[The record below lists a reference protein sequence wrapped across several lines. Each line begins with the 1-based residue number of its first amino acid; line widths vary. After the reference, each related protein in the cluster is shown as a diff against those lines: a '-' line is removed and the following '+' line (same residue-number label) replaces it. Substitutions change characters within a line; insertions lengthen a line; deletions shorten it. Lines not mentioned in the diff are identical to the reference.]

1 MTGPPELTPSRQ
13 GHPFGGADWA
23 LLTAVALMWGTSF
36 LFIEIALEAVSPTVV
51 AWARVLFG
59 AVALGCLR
67 AARQPVTRADW
78 PMIAVLGLVWL
89 GVPFVLFPLAQRS
102 IDSSLAGMIN
112 GATPLFTVLIA
123 VVWTRRLPASYQRVG
138 LLVGFA
144 GVVAVNWPAV
154 QGADATTVGVA
165 LAVLAAVFYG
175 VAFNIAPPLQARS
188 GTLPVIWRAQL
199 VALVALSGPA
209 AVDRSGWGWSWSAWS
224 ALVAL
229 GVLST
234 GVAFAAFVTLIA
246 RVGATRGSVA
256 VYFIPIV
263 AIVVGVVFAAETV
276 EVVSLVGTGLV
287 LVGAWLTSRKE
298 A

>member
-1 MTGPPELTPSRQ
+1 MTDLPDLAPSRQ
-13 GHPFGGADWA
+13 GRPFGAVDWA
-23 LLTAVALMWGTSF
+23 LLAAVALMWGTSF
-36 LFIEIALEAVSPTVV
+36 LCIEIALETVSPTVV

-59 AVALGCLR
+59 AVALGFVP
-67 AARQPVTRADW
+67 AARRPVARADW
-78 PMIAVLGLVWL
+78 PMIGVLGLVWL
-89 GVPFVLFPLAQRS
+89 GVPFVLFPLAQQS

-123 VVWTRRLPASYQRVG
+123 IAWTRQLPATYQRVG

-175 VAFNIAPPLQARS
+175 VAFNITPPLQARN

-209 AVDRSGWGWSWSAWS
+209 AVDWSGWGWSWLAWS

-263 AIVVGVVFAAETV
+263 AIVAGVAFAGETV
-276 EVVSLVGTGLV
+276 AVVSLVGTGLV
-287 LVGAWLTSRKE
+287 LVGAWLTSRRE
-298 A
+298 T